1 MCVTA
6 LDTPG
11 TGMAAACRTMVP
23 MRQKAGVRHTG
34 AARSVLLAAV
44 VASISVTLATPALA
58 APSST
63 NDPAVDALIQRR
75 LADPHLG
82 PDVGLM
88 VIDAATGRLVSS
100 HAADQLMLP
109 ASNMKIV
116 TAIDALTTMGAEH
129 RFHTRVVAGVSPT
142 DIVLLGGGD
151 PLLGNADLDRL
162 AKSTAAVV
170 EKGAALVVHP
180 DTSLFPASRRAP
192 GWTGQYLPYVVA
204 PVVPL
209 ARLGEYSPDPAGSA
223 TRAFIARLRAR
234 GVKARL
240 GKPVDA
246 PETAPGLA
254 DTSQHTVGDAVRV
267 MLRES
272 ENNVA
277 EVLYRQV
284 ALATGHRPTWP
295 GARAAAHETL
305 ASLGIDDSRMR
316 LLDGSGLSRRDGV
329 SPRFLTDA
337 LRLARV
343 TRPEP
348 YAVMF
353 ADDALPVSG
362 RTGTLAS
369 AYGRFTSR
377 HSSCARGDV
386 HAKTGSLFDT
396 VALSGVAGTVDGT
409 ERIFSIIVNNRPR
422 RYSAL
427 SSRQALDG
435 LTATI
440 TGCWG

>member
-1 MCVTA
+1 MEPMT
-6 LDTPG
+6 
-11 TGMAAACRTMVP
+11 RT
-23 MRQKAGVRHTG
+23 RAGHRRNG
-34 AARSVLLAAV
+34 ARSLGVAVL
-44 VASISVTLATPALA
+44 VASLTVTLATPALA
-58 APSST
+58 HPAGSS
-63 NDPAVDALIQRR
+63 DPGVDSLLQRR
-75 LADPHLG
+75 LVNPHLG
-82 PDVGLM
+82 SDVGLM
-88 VIDAATGRLVSS
+88 VIDAATGKLVSS

-116 TAIDALTTMGAEH
+116 TAVDALTTMGAEH
-129 RFHTRVVAGVSPT
+129 RFHTRVVAGGSPT
-142 DIVLLGGGD
+142 DVVLQGGGD
-151 PLLGNADLDRL
+151 PLLGNTDLDAL
-162 AKSTAAVV
+162 AKQTAAAVDHD
-170 EKGAALVVHP
+170 GPIVVHP
-180 DTSLFPASRRAP
+180 DTSLFPPSSRAP

-223 TRAFIARLRAR
+223 TRAFIARLRAL

-246 PETAPGLA
+246 PDKSKVLA
-254 DTSQHTVGDAVRV
+254 DASRHTVGDAVRV

-277 EVLYRQV
+277 EVMYRQV
-284 ALATGHRPTWP
+284 ALATGHEPTWS

-305 ASLGIDDSRMR
+305 TSLGIDDSRMR

-329 SPRFLTDA
+329 SPRFLTDT

-343 TRPEP
+343 TKPEP
-348 YAVMF
+348 YSVMF
-353 ADDALPVSG
+353 ADNALPVSG

-369 AYGRFTSR
+369 AYGRFTSH

-396 VALSGVAGTVDGT
+396 VALSGVAGTVSGS

-440 TGCWG
+440 TGCWV